1 MITRNK
7 KQETRNKKQEV
18 IMTCFLLVKGSV
30 FEKETKVAST
40 ILARDYKGM
49 GTYRAN
55 AVIVLDV

>member
-1 MITRNK
+1 MI
-7 KQETRNKKQEV
+7 TRNKKQEV

-49 GTYRAN
+49 GNYRAN